1 MVEPSYTQYSGP
13 QKKIE
18 SLLQFGIVLVLLL
31 IGNVLAQDYFFR
43 LDLTEDKRYT
53 ISEPTREMLR
63 ELDDVVYVDVY
74 LEGDVPGGF
83 KRLQRSIRETL
94 EEFRTFAGANIQY
107 TFIDPTQ
114 AVSQAARN
122 EFYRSLAQKGI
133 QPTNI
138 VDDKEGGRSEKLIFP
153 GAVVSYGGREQ
164 GVMLLRGN
172 QAASP
177 EEKLNQSVEEVE
189 YALASTIQELSRGDR
204 FRIGWLSGHGELDS
218 IQVRSIK
225 EAIAKE
231 YVLEQVQLS
240 SAQNLQR
247 FDALLLAKPL
257 QAFSEQEKFALDQ
270 YLLKGGAGLF
280 FIDKVLVDMD
290 SAGGQGTL
298 GVPLELNLDD
308 LLFRYGV
315 RINNNLV
322 QDLSSGA
329 YPVVVGNMGNQPQ
342 VRMLRWPFFPVL
354 NNYGPSA
361 IVRNLD
367 ATYSKFVSSIDTVK
381 ARGIERTPLIMT
393 SPYTRTF
400 EAPVRVSI
408 NDLRREL
415 NPDQYRKGV
424 LPVAFLLEGTFPS
437 LYQNRFLPE
446 GVEGQGFLEE
456 GRSKLIVVS
465 DGDFPANEIN
475 MRTGEPYPLGF
486 APFTQQTFA
495 NQQFIMNA
503 LAYLTNEDGLI
514 IARNKQVQI
523 RPLDPIQAEEERLF
537 WQVLNLAGPVLLV
550 VLLGVAFTLL
560 RKRRYTRFK
569 KDL

>member
-1 MVEPSYTQYSGP
+1 MVEPSHKQYSGT

-18 SLLQFGIVLVLLL
+18 SLLHFGIVLVLLL

-43 LDLTEDKRYT
+43 LDLTEDGRYT
-53 ISEPTREMLR
+53 LSEPSKDMLR
-63 ELDDVVYVDVY
+63 GLDDVVYVDVY

-94 EEFRTFAGANIQY
+94 EEFRTYAGANIQY

-114 AVSQAARN
+114 AVSQGARN
-122 EFYRSLAQKGI
+122 EFYRSLADKGI

-138 VDDKEGGRSEKLIFP
+138 VDDEEGGRTEKLIFP

-189 YALASTIQELSRGDR
+189 YALASAIQDLSRGER
-204 FRIGWLSGHGELDS
+204 LRIGWITGHGELDS
-218 IQVRSIK
+218 IQVQSVK
-225 EAIAKE
+225 EAISQE
-231 YVLEQVQLS
+231 YVLEEVQL
-240 SAQNLQR
+240 AATQNLQSYNT
-247 FDALLLAKPL
+247 LILAKPL
-257 QAFSEQEKFALDQ
+257 QAFSEQEKVVLDQ
-270 YLLKGGAGLF
+270 YLLKGGTGLF

-308 LLFRYGV
+308 LFFRYGI
-315 RINNNLV
+315 RINGNLV

-329 YPVVVGNMGNQPQ
+329 YPVVVGNMGDQPQ

-354 NNYGPSA
+354 NNFGPSA

-381 ARGIERTPLIMT
+381 AEDITRTPLIMT
-393 SPYTRTF
+393 SQYTRTF
-400 EAPVRVSI
+400 DAPVRVSI

-415 NPDQYRKGV
+415 NPDQYRQGV
-424 LPVAFLLEGTFPS
+424 LPVAYMLEGIFPS
-437 LYQNRFLPE
+437 LYKNRILPE
-446 GVEGQGFLEE
+446 GVNPQGMLEQ
-456 GRSKLIVVS
+456 GNSKLIVVA

-475 MRTGEPYPLGF
+475 FRTNEPYPLGF

-503 LAYLTNEDGLI
+503 LAYLTNENGLI
-514 IARNKQVQI
+514 LARNKQVQI
-523 RPLDPIQAEEERLF
+523 RPLDPIQAEEEKLF
-537 WQVLNLAGPVLLV
+537 WQVLNLAGPVLLII
-550 VLLGVAFTLL
+550 LLGVTFTLI
-560 RKRRYTRFK
+560 RKRRYTRF
-569 KDL
+569 

>member
-1 MVEPSYTQYSGP
+1 MVEPSHKQYSGT

-18 SLLQFGIVLVLLL
+18 SLLRFGIVLVLLL

-53 ISEPTREMLR
+53 LSEPSKDMLR
-63 ELDDVVYVDVY
+63 GLEDVVYVDVY
-74 LEGDVPGGF
+74 LEGEVPGGF

-94 EEFRTFAGANIQY
+94 EEFRTYAGANIQY

-114 AVSQAARN
+114 AVSQGARN
-122 EFYRSLAQKGI
+122 EFYRSLAVKGI

-138 VDDKEGGRSEKLIFP
+138 VDDEEGGRTEKLIFP

-189 YALASTIQELSRGDR
+189 YALASAIQELSRGER
-204 FRIGWLSGHGELDS
+204 FHIGWITGHGELDS
-218 IQVRSIK
+218 ILVQSVQQ
-225 EAIAKE
+225 AISQE
-231 YVLEQVQLS
+231 YVLEEVSL
-240 SAQNLQR
+240 ATAENLQR
-247 FDALLLAKPL
+247 YNALVLAKPR
-257 QAFSEQEKFALDQ
+257 QAFNEQEKVALDQ
-270 YLLKGGAGLF
+270 YLLKGGTGLF

-308 LLFRYGV
+308 LLFRYGI
-315 RINNNLV
+315 RINGNLV

-329 YPVVVGNMGNQPQ
+329 YPVVVGNMGDQPQ

-381 ARGIERTPLIMT
+381 AEAITRTPLILT
-393 SPYTRTF
+393 SQYTRTF
-400 EAPVRVSI
+400 DAPVRVSI

-415 NPDQYRKGV
+415 NPDQYRQGV
-424 LPVAFLLEGTFPS
+424 LPVAYMLEGTFPS
-437 LYQNRFLPE
+437 LYRNRILPE
-446 GVEGQGFLEE
+446 GVNPQGMLEQ
-456 GRSKLIVVS
+456 GNSKLIVVA

-475 MRTGEPYPLGF
+475 FRTGEPYPLGF

-503 LAYLTNEDGLI
+503 LAYLTNENGLI
-514 IARNKQVQI
+514 LARNKQVQI
-523 RPLDPIQAEEERLF
+523 RPLDPIQAAEERLF
-537 WQVLNLAGPVLLV
+537 WQVLNLGGPVLLII
-550 VLLGVAFTLL
+550 LLGVAFTII
-560 RKRRYTRFK
+560 RKRRYTRF
-569 KDL
+569 